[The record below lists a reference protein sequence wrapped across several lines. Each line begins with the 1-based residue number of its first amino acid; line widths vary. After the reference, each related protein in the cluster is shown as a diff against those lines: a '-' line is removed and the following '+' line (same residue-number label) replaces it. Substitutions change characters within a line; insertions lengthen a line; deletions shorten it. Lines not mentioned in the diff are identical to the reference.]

1 MADTLGADGLDG
13 QPERRFWPANSRQ
26 DVDHR
31 NLFTH
36 SAALGHHDVTP
47 HSFRHHVNDINW
59 NVEFRK
65 ITRELDGLPPERTR
79 TQIRLERIQE
89 IVAKDRLNERLVLI
103 GIWARLVLITALVLS
118 LFWWPY
124 GHDCGFPLVAYLMSN
139 AVVIVGGV
147 ALAVRSWRDR
157 MVPVFVGSALCMAI
171 AWTVLTLHVLPRLG
185 YSPAG
190 RISAQWT
197 CVARR

>member
-1 MADTLGADGLDG
+1 V
-13 QPERRFWPANSRQ
+13 S
-26 DVDHR
+26 
-31 NLFTH
+31 
-36 SAALGHHDVTP
+36 
-47 HSFRHHVNDINW
+47 DINW

-79 TQIRLERIQE
+79 TQVRLERIQQ
-89 IVAKDRLNERLVLI
+89 IVAKDRFNDRLVVI
-103 GIWARLVLITALVLS
+103 GIWARLILIAALALS

-124 GHDCGFPLVAYLMSN
+124 GRSCGFPLAAYLMSN

-147 ALAVRSWRDR
+147 ALAVRGWRDH

-171 AWTVLTLHVLPRLG
+171 AWTVLALNILPRVG

-190 RISAQWT
+190 PISARWT